1 MQFSVNSEAFKP
13 AFQACLILQQAESA
27 SLENLLQEFVTPDVL
42 ANKLATYNFNFVLAN
57 TLHKLSKSEKLA
69 ILAYSNFTFWP
80 KEMTYLI
87 LEEPDLLSQLLA
99 NTWQSEIADYS
110 DKVAEFDDFVS
121 ESSLVKLNKDL
132 QALADKSS
140 NNVSLDDLT
149 DSLMSEAKNDENSF
163 VLTDLPLIVLEA
175 QANYNILRLLKSLQ
189 RLTENYLADNKFW
202 RNCVNS
208 ASLSTLWQLVGKNL
222 PIYLDNLA
230 AIDRMSDEMSN
241 FITQITKSL
250 APIYLKDLNEL
261 AKRFLTKLEI
271 SSKNCLNTDA
281 SLLAEFALLFAA
293 DQAFYGEKKTAL
305 HSFMQKNS
313 YLELANQD
321 LNYFRTIFFRIFDTV
336 LAKNSGNIYL
346 TEFLIEANDAV
357 LAKRLHDYAE
367 SKYTR
372 ASLLELKDGQKEWL
386 RALAHYGLALRE
398 N

>member
-13 AFQACLILQQAESA
+13 VFQACLILQQAESA

-69 ILAYSNFTFWP
+69 ILAYSNFAFWP

-99 NTWQSEIADYS
+99 NTWQSEIANYS

-121 ESSLVKLNKDL
+121 EASPVNLDKDL

-140 NNVSLDDLT
+140 NNVSLDVLT
-149 DSLMSEAKNDENSF
+149 DLLMSKAKIAENSF

-175 QANYNILRLLKSLQ
+175 QTNYNILRLLKSLQ
-189 RLTENYLADNKFW
+189 RLTENYLSDNKFW

-208 ASLSTLWQLVGKNL
+208 ASLSKLWQLVGKSL
-222 PIYLDNLA
+222 PIYLDKLA

-261 AKRFLTKLEI
+261 AKRFLTELEI
-271 SSKNCLNTDA
+271 SSKNCLNSDA
-281 SLLAEFALLFAA
+281 ALLAQFALLFAA

-321 LNYFRTIFFRIFDTV
+321 LNDFRMIFFRIFDTV

-346 TEFLIEANDAV
+346 TEFLIEANDTV

-386 RALAHYGLALRE
+386 RALAHYGLTLRE